1 MYTDSEYLFV
11 EFISGIN
18 NNNKLGN
25 ALKKTFKLNDKNSD
39 LYLLAIKI
47 INQFNKDPNKGVK
60 TEFIYIILPESDKD
74 LKVMKKDYPTIH
86 IFTDNRYYD
95 NTYSGKMVY
104 NGLKKKLL
112 VVYLN
117 FSCMNMNKYFIE
129 YPKLSCIYVLMVKMV
144 MWI

>member
-18 NNNKLGN
+18 NNNKLDN

-39 LYLLAIKI
+39 LYLLVIKI

-95 NTYSGKMVY
+95 NTYSG
-104 NGLKKKLL
+104 
-112 VVYLN
+112 
-117 FSCMNMNKYFIE
+117 
-129 YPKLSCIYVLMVKMV
+129 
-144 MWI
+144 

>member
-1 MYTDSEYLFV
+1 MYTESEYLFV

-18 NNNKLGN
+18 NNNKLDN

-39 LYLLAIKI
+39 LYLLVIKI
-47 INQFNKDPNKGVK
+47 INQFNKDPNKSVK

-74 LKVMKKDYPTIH
+74 LKVMKKDYPSIH
-86 IFTDNRYYD
+86 IFTDDRYYD

-129 YPKLSCIYVLMVKMV
+129 YLKLSCIYVLMVKMV
-144 MWI
+144 M

>member
-18 NNNKLGN
+18 NNNKLDN

-39 LYLLAIKI
+39 LYLLVIKI
-47 INQFNKDPNKGVK
+47 INQFNKDPNKGAK

-117 FSCMNMNKYFIE
+117 F
-129 YPKLSCIYVLMVKMV
+129 
-144 MWI
+144 